1 MVVDFGMSAL
11 GPINYGNDEKSYYGQ
26 SQISQEM
33 MAKIDEEMH
42 KILDL
47 AYSQAV
53 SMIKEKRELLDK
65 VASELMTKE
74 SLDQD
79 QFEAIVGPKKHKP
92 EQIQGT

>member
-1 MVVDFGMSAL
+1 
-11 GPINYGNDEKSYYGQ
+11 
-26 SQISQEM
+26 
-33 MAKIDEEMH
+33 
-42 KILDL
+42 
-47 AYSQAV
+47 
-53 SMIKEKRELLDK
+53 MIKEKRELLDK